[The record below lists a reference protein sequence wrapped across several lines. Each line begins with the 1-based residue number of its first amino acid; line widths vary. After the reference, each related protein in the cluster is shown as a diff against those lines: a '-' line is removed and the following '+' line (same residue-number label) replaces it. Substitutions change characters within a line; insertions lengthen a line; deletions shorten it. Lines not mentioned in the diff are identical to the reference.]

1 MLSADL
7 GARDRW
13 VMAGLVMLGLFT
25 ALAGVLSGRSA
36 TDYVLVKD
44 ARGAAI
50 SWASKIDKTLTEPG
64 LASTRVL
71 DRNLEIL
78 DPAKLRGNE
87 GTAQAKAPIGDDGS
101 GLLSGFDQFIVN
113 WATKH
118 AGPSRDDY
126 VSKLDGFAIVGP
138 DRVPLAISGT
148 MTPPR
153 LKDLLSSEEF
163 EGALNSAVRQGTVTV
178 SSDLGS
184 GWANR
189 VAFVPMLQGGKVER
203 VYAFDLNQSAAA
215 AMTKVLLTVVTLTTT
230 LLIVMGFTVPA
241 AIAARRIRERWLAE
255 DQIRYLALHDS
266 LTGLPNRLQF
276 RQHLDRAIARSR
288 RHDQLMAVL
297 CLDLDRFKDVND
309 TLGHPTGDALLEE
322 VAARLRASVRE
333 IDLVGRLGGDEFAVV
348 AEDLDAADGAVR
360 LARRLCTALGE
371 LYQVNGHEVSTS
383 ASIGIALGPMDGKS
397 AEILMKE
404 ADLALYRAKQD
415 GRSTFR
421 FFEPAMDAALQKRRQ
436 LENDLRRALR
446 GNNELY
452 LDYQPQFDLESGKL
466 TGYEALVRWLHPADG
481 DVSPSTFLPIAEE
494 TGLIAPLGE
503 WVLRTACTYART
515 WEHDLTLAVNL
526 SPAQFKTQDIEALVK
541 NVLDETGFEPRH
553 LELEITEVTLL
564 QNTDAVMETLKNL
577 DQLGVAIAMDDFG
590 TGYSSLSYLTRF
602 PVKKIKIDRSFID
615 TLGTSPQTSAIVS
628 SIVGLGQ
635 SLHVTITAEG
645 VETEDQ
651 AEMLKQ
657 WGCNQVQGFYDG
669 RPEPEVPESE
679 EAILSHS
686 LVA

>member
-25 ALAGVLSGRSA
+25 AIAGVFSGRSA
-36 TDYVLVKD
+36 TNYLLAKD
-44 ARGAAI
+44 AYGAAL
-50 SWASKIDKTLTEPG
+50 SSAGKIDKTLTEPG
-64 LASTRVL
+64 PIATSVL
-71 DRNLEIL
+71 DSNLEIL
-78 DPAKLRGNE
+78 DPAKLRGSL
-87 GTAQAKAPIGDDGS
+87 GTAPTKAPIGDDD
-101 GLLSGFDQFIVN
+101 GFDLLAGFDRSIVS
-113 WATKH
+113 WAAKR
-118 AGPSRDDY
+118 AGPTRDDY
-126 VSKLDGFAIVGP
+126 VSKLDGFAIVGL
-138 DRVPLAISGT
+138 DRMPLATSGNVT
-148 MTPPR
+148 QTR
-153 LKDLLSSEEF
+153 LKDLLARKEIEADF
-163 EGALNSAVRQGTVTV
+163 NSAVAQRAVTV
-178 SSDLGS
+178 SSDLG
-184 GWANR
+184 GANR
-189 VAFVPMLQGGKVER
+189 VAFVPMLQGDQVER
-203 VYAFDLNQSAAA
+203 VYAFELNQSAAA
-215 AMTKVLLTVVTLTTT
+215 SMTKVVLTVVTLTTT

-255 DQIRYLALHDS
+255 DKIRYLALHDS
-266 LTGLPNRLQF
+266 LTGLPNRVQL
-276 RQHLDRAIARSR
+276 RQHLDGAIARSR
-288 RHDQLMAVL
+288 RHGQLMAVL
-297 CLDLDRFKDVND
+297 CLDLDRFKNVND

-322 VAARLRASVRE
+322 VASRLRTNIRE

-383 ASIGIALGPMDGKS
+383 TSIGIALGPMEGKS

-415 GRSTFR
+415 GRNTFR

-436 LENDLRRALR
+436 LENDLRSALR
-446 GNNELY
+446 KNDELY
-452 LDYQPQFDLESGKL
+452 LDYQPQFDLENGKL
-466 TGYEALVRWLHPADG
+466 TGYEALVRWRHPTEG
-481 DVSPSTFLPIAEE
+481 DVSPSVFIPIAEE

-503 WVLRTACTYART
+503 WILRTACTYAT
-515 WEHDLTLAVNL
+515 SWEHDLTLAVNL

-541 NVLDETGFEPRH
+541 KVLDETGLAPRR
-553 LELEITEVTLL
+553 LELEITEATLL
-564 QNTDAVMETLKNL
+564 QNTDAVMETLTAL
-577 DQLGVAIAMDDFG
+577 DRLGVAIAMDDFG

-657 WGCNQVQGFYDG
+657 WGCNQVQGLYFG

-679 EAILSHS
+679 EAIRGRS

>member
-1 MLSADL
+1 MLSAEL
-7 GARDRW
+7 GKRDRW
-13 VMAGLVMLGLFT
+13 VMAGLVVLGLFT
-25 ALAGVLSGRSA
+25 LVAGVLSGRSA
-36 TDYVLVKD
+36 TNYVLAKD
-44 ARGAAI
+44 AYDAAT
-50 SWASKIDKTLTEPG
+50 SWAGKIDTKLTESD
-64 LASTRVL
+64 AAATSAL
-71 DRNLEIL
+71 DRNVEVL
-78 DPAKLRGNE
+78 DPSSFRDGQ
-87 GTAQAKAPIGDDGS
+87 GTEQVKPPIGQDDGL
-101 GLLSGFDQFIVN
+101 GLLGGLDQIIVS
-113 WATKH
+113 WATKR
-118 AGPSRDDY
+118 ADPARDDY
-126 VSKLDGFAIVGP
+126 VSKLDGFAVVGL
-138 DRVPLAISGT
+138 DRTPLATSGN
-148 MTPPR
+148 MTQAR
-153 LKDLLSSEEF
+153 LHDLLARKDIEAAF
-163 EGALNSAVRQGTVTV
+163 NAAVRQHTATV
-178 SSDLGS
+178 SSHLGS
-184 GWANR
+184 ANR
-189 VAFVPMLQGGKVER
+189 VAFVPMLQDNKVQR
-203 VYAFDLNQSAAA
+203 VYAFDLNQSAASF
-215 AMTKVLLTVVTLTTT
+215 MTKVLLTVVTLTTS

-266 LTGLPNRLQF
+266 LTGLPNRLQL

-288 RHDQLMAVL
+288 RHNQLMAVL

-322 VAARLRASVRE
+322 VAARLKGNVRE

-371 LYQVNGHEVSTS
+371 LYQVNGHEVTTS
-383 ASIGIALGPMDGKS
+383 ASIGIALGPVDGTS
-397 AEILMKE
+397 GETLMKE

-415 GRSTFR
+415 GRNTFR

-446 GNNELY
+446 TNELY

-466 TGYEALVRWLHPADG
+466 SGYEALVRWWHPTEG
-481 DVSPSTFLPIAEE
+481 DMPPSTFIPIAEE

-503 WVLRTACTYART
+503 WILRTACTYAAT
-515 WEHDLTLAVNL
+515 WEDDLSLAVNL

-541 NVLDETGFEPRH
+541 KVLAETGLEPHR
-553 LELEITEVTLL
+553 LELEITEATLL
-564 QNTDAVMETLKNL
+564 QNTDAVMDTLTRL
-577 DQLGVAIAMDDFG
+577 DQLGVSIAMDDFG

-602 PVKKIKIDRSFID
+602 PVKKIKIDRSFIE
-615 TLGTSPQTSAIVS
+615 TLGVSPQTSAIVS

-657 WGCNQVQGFYDG
+657 WGCDQVQGDFYG

-679 EAILSHS
+679 EARRDHP